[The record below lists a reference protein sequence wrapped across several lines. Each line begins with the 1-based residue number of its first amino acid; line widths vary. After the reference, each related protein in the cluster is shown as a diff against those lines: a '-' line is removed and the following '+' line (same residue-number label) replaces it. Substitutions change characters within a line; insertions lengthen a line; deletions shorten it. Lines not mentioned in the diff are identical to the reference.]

1 LQILP
6 ASAADASAL
15 FALEQRCFRSDRMS
29 LRQLKHHILSNT
41 AAVLVAK
48 NAHKT
53 LGSAVLFFRQHL
65 RQARLYSLA
74 VDPSARGQGLGE
86 KLLLAAI
93 AKARGHAHSLRLEV
107 RIDNLTALSLYQK
120 HGFVVIAQLAHYYQ
134 DGSAALRM
142 VLALT

>member
-1 LQILP
+1 LQILR
-6 ASAADASAL
+6 ANSADAGAL
-15 FALEQRCFRSDRMS
+15 FALEQRCFQSDRMT
-29 LRQLKHHILSNT
+29 LRQFKRHIGSDT

-48 NAHKT
+48 NAQAI

-74 VDPSARGQGLGE
+74 IDPSARGQGLGE

-107 RIDNLTALSLYQK
+107 RLDNATALHLYQK
-120 HGFVVIAQLAHYYQ
+120 HGFVVIAQLSHYYQ
-134 DGSAALRM
+134 DGADALRM
-142 VLALT
+142 LLALR